1 MHSLVDPEPGPQP
14 TEPSVQSLVDALSVA
29 LGRPVL
35 LDDATLAPL
44 AYSRQWE
51 VDAVRSESILGR
63 GASAKVRE
71 ALLAQAIASA
81 RDVVHT
87 VPDPELGMEGRVCMP
102 VRDRD
107 QVLGYIW
114 LLDPEE
120 DMEEAELE
128 KVRRTA
134 AAIAAALAGSSRRTV
149 ADEAAL
155 LEALCSSDPEVRGG
169 AAGEARR
176 RGLLPDERLV
186 LCLLAP
192 LSEDADPAEAAR
204 AAARRLSVGQA
215 IAATDPVGAALVASL
230 GDPVLRTLA
239 ESEVGVWLREVGG
252 ADVAVGE
259 SAPAALQGLDEAH
272 RQAGLALRAARA
284 RRRKAAVTAW
294 TELGADR
301 LVAQLPPAALKDLPE
316 GLVHL
321 LREEP
326 ELVETLAVFLEAGG
340 EIKATAAALSL
351 HRSGLYY
358 RLRRIEELSGLDL
371 SSGDDRLLAHLAIRT
386 EQMS

>member
-1 MHSLVDPEPGPQP
+1 MHSLVDSEPEPQAG
-14 TEPSVQSLVDALSVA
+14 EMSVQSLVDALSVA

-35 LDDATLAPL
+35 LDDPTLAPL

-63 GASAKVRE
+63 GASAEVRE
-71 ALLAQAIASA
+71 ALLGQDIAGA

-87 VPDPELGMEGRVCMP
+87 APDPQLGMEGRVCMP
-102 VRDRD
+102 VRKGR

-120 DMEEAELE
+120 DLGEAELE
-128 KVRRTA
+128 KVRRAA
-134 AAIAAALAGSSRRTV
+134 AAIATSLAGAKRRSV
-149 ADEAAL
+149 PDEAAL
-155 LEALCSSDPEVRGG
+155 LEALCSSDPEVRAG
-169 AAGEARR
+169 AAAETRQ
-176 RGLLPDERLV
+176 RGLLLRLEG
-186 LCLLAP
+186 A
-192 LSEDADPAEAAR
+192 DAADAAR

-215 IAATDPVGAALVASL
+215 IAATDPAGSALVASL
-230 GDPVLRTLA
+230 GDPVLRTLG
-239 ESEVGVWLREVGG
+239 ESEVGAWLREVSG

-259 SAPAALQGLDEAH
+259 SAATTLKALDEAY
-272 RQAGLALRAARA
+272 RQAALALRVARA
-284 RRRKAAVTAW
+284 RKREAPIAAW
-294 TELGADR
+294 SELGADR
-301 LVAQLPPAALKDLPE
+301 LVAQLPAGALGDLPE
-316 GLVHL
+316 GLAHL

-326 ELVETLAVFLEAGG
+326 GLVETLSAFLEAGG

-371 SSGDDRLLAHLAIRT
+371 SRGDDRLLAHLAIRT

>member
-1 MHSLVDPEPGPQP
+1 MHSLVDPEPDPQAS
-14 TEPSVQSLVDALSVA
+14 EQSVQSLVDALSVA

-63 GASAKVRE
+63 GASAEVRE
-71 ALLAQAIASA
+71 ALLAQDIANA

-87 VPDPELGMEGRVCMP
+87 APEPELGMEGRVCMP
-102 VRDRD
+102 VRGGE

-120 DMEEAELE
+120 DLSEAELDR
-128 KVRRTA
+128 VRRAA
-134 AAIAAALAGSSRRTV
+134 AAIATALAGSKRRPV
-149 ADEAAL
+149 PDEAAL
-155 LEALCSSDPEVRGG
+155 LEALCSSDPELRAG
-169 AAGEARR
+169 AAAEARQR
-176 RGLLPDERLV
+176 QLLPDERLV
-186 LCLLAP
+186 LCLLAGRG
-192 LSEDADPAEAAR
+192 EGADPAEAAR
-204 AAARRLSVGQA
+204 AGARRLSVGHA
-215 IAATDPVGAALVASL
+215 IAATDPAGAALVASL
-230 GDPVLRTLA
+230 GDPVLRTLG
-239 ESEVGVWLREVGG
+239 ESEVGAWLREVSG

-259 SAPAALQGLDEAH
+259 SAPATLATLDEAH
-272 RQAGLALRAARA
+272 RQAALALRVARA
-284 RRRKAAVTAW
+284 PKRESAVADW
-294 TELGADR
+294 PELGADR
-301 LVAQLPPAALKDLPE
+301 LVSQLPAAALGDLPE
-316 GLVHL
+316 GLAHL

-326 ELVETLAVFLEAGG
+326 ALVETLSAFLEAGG

-371 SSGDDRLLAHLAIRT
+371 SRGDDRLLAHLAIRT